1 MNLYL
6 IIFIVAILS
15 YFYLLYEI
23 NKNNYTI
30 VFIYFIFLI
39 IGYYFIG
46 LKIYLYNLFILLY
59 NLLKYNYFLEGNTGL
74 DEISETNILKDENK
88 LKKNAK
94 SLGEDAKKSAEKIA
108 DEHDIECS
116 DDKATE
122 ESVLAESEYCL
133 TT

>member
-15 YFYLLYEI
+15 YSYLLYEI

-39 IGYYFIG
+39 IGYNFIG

-59 NLLKYNYFLEGNTGL
+59 NLLKYNYFLEGNTGP
-74 DEISETNILKDENK
+74 DEIPETNPLKDKKK
-88 LKKNAK
+88 LKKDGK
-94 SLGEDAKKSAEKIA
+94 SLGEDAKKTAEKIA
-108 DEHDIECS
+108 DENDIECS
-116 DDKATE
+116 DDEATE
-122 ESVLAESEYCL
+122 ESVLADCEYCL

>member
-74 DEISETNILKDENK
+74 DEKPETNILKDKKN
-88 LKKNAK
+88 LKKAGK
-94 SLGEDAKKSAEKIA
+94 SLGEDAKKTAEKIA
-108 DEHDIECS
+108 DENDIECS
-116 DDKATE
+116 DDEATE

>member
-1 MNLYL
+1 M
-6 IIFIVAILS
+6 
-15 YFYLLYEI
+15 
-23 NKNNYTI
+23 
-30 VFIYFIFLI
+30 
-39 IGYYFIG
+39 
-46 LKIYLYNLFILLY
+46 
-59 NLLKYNYFLEGNTGL
+59 
-74 DEISETNILKDENK
+74 KDENK

>member
-15 YFYLLYEI
+15 YSYLLYEI

-39 IGYYFIG
+39 IGYNFIG

-74 DEISETNILKDENK
+74 HKPPKNPLKDKKK
-88 LKKNAK
+88 LQADGKNLGKVAEQTAK
-94 SLGEDAKKSAEKIA
+94 KIA
-108 DEHDIECS
+108 DENDLECS
-116 DDKATE
+116 DDEATE
-122 ESVLAESEYCL
+122 KSALAEFENCPIN
-133 TT
+133 

>member
-15 YFYLLYEI
+15 YSYLLYEI

-39 IGYYFIG
+39 IGYNFIG

-59 NLLKYNYFLEGNTGL
+59 NLLKYNYFLEGNTGP
-74 DEISETNILKDENK
+74 DEIPNTNPLKDKEK
-88 LKKNAK
+88 LKANGK
-94 SLGEDAKKSAEKIA
+94 SLGEDAKKTAEKIA
-108 DEHDIECS
+108 DENDIECS
-116 DDKATE
+116 DDEATE
-122 ESVLAESEYCL
+122 ESVLAEFENCPIN
-133 TT
+133 

>member
-59 NLLKYNYFLEGNTGL
+59 NLF
-74 DEISETNILKDENK
+74 
-88 LKKNAK
+88 
-94 SLGEDAKKSAEKIA
+94 
-108 DEHDIECS
+108 
-116 DDKATE
+116 
-122 ESVLAESEYCL
+122 
-133 TT
+133 